1 MPILL
6 LRESCILMWIFR
18 DRLRPHQQR
27 SKVFE
32 FIVQPRTA
40 GAPTIVHR
48 DGDFGQSCTS
58 AASPS
63 KLNDDELNV
72 V

>member
-1 MPILL
+1 
-6 LRESCILMWIFR
+6 MWIFR

-40 GAPTIVHR
+40 GA
-48 DGDFGQSCTS
+48 
-58 AASPS
+58 SP
-63 KLNDDELNV
+63 DEV
-72 V
+72 KFAKA